1 MLVLSLQGLLRLLQA
16 LAFLA
21 GVFELL
27 LQRVDLILVR
37 RLSRLQA
44 ARTPIDG

>member
-37 RLSRLQA
+37 RLSRLP
-44 ARTPIDG
+44 ARMPIVG